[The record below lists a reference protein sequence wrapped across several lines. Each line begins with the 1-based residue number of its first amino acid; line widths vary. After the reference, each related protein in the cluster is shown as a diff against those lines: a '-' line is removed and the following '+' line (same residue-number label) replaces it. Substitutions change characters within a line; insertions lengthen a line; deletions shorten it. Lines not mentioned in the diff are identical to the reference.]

1 VAPRRRAY
9 GHGIIGQFETT
20 FSGHRNNDTFSPA
33 GRRMRYHI
41 GIMKTLTKLIALILF
56 LAPMQASAGSGY
68 DYQLY
73 KNHEN
78 YGIVVF
84 PKKFISKE
92 LRDQIAS
99 ISFLEVESGKAV
111 MRRGTKNENE
121 TLMMPLEVQK
131 KHSIE
136 KFIVIQILTK
146 HEMLAGI
153 YDPQWGLT
161 LPSATFG
168 LEALK
173 ANIDKTLNVFRGD
186 NPQQKTRMEYRDKPS
201 LKGPIFVNF
210 SRKPDYNVVEIQ
222 NTQSIRWSGETNA
235 CI

>member
-1 VAPRRRAY
+1 MRRL
-9 GHGIIGQFETT
+9 
-20 FSGHRNNDTFSPA
+20 
-33 GRRMRYHI
+33 RYHI
-41 GIMKTLTKLIALILF
+41 TIMRTLATLIALVLF
-56 LAPMQASAGSGY
+56 LAPMQAKAGSGY

-84 PKKFISKE
+84 PKKFIFKE
-92 LRDQIAS
+92 LHDHIAAM
-99 ISFLEVESGKAV
+99 SFLEVESGEAV

-121 TLMMPLEVQK
+121 SLMMPLEVQK

-136 KFIVIQILTK
+136 KFIVIQVLTR

-161 LPSATFG
+161 LPSSTFG
-168 LEALK
+168 LDALK
-173 ANIDKTLNVFRGD
+173 TNIEKTLNVFRGD
-186 NPQQKTRMEYRDKPS
+186 NPQRKTRMQYPEGHG
-201 LKGPIFVNF
+201 LEGPIFVNF
-210 SRKPDYNVVEIQ
+210 SRKPDYNVEGTQ
-222 NTQSIRWSGETNA
+222 NMQPIRWSGEINA

>member
-1 VAPRRRAY
+1 
-9 GHGIIGQFETT
+9 
-20 FSGHRNNDTFSPA
+20 
-33 GRRMRYHI
+33 MRYHI
-41 GIMKTLTKLIALILF
+41 GIMRTLTTLIALILF
-56 LAPMQASAGSGY
+56 LAPMQARAGSGY

-161 LPSATFG
+161 LPSSTFG

-186 NPQQKTRMEYRDKPS
+186 NPQRKTKLQYREGPDFKKPVF
-201 LKGPIFVNF
+201 INF
-210 SRKPDYNVVEIQ
+210 SRKPDYN
-222 NTQSIRWSGETNA
+222 IRKIIKTLPMQWPGETNA
-235 CI
+235 SI